1 MNKTFKIILNFL
13 YILNPEWETNKRRAS
28 KEKMLKVIN
37 MVQYILYNNINMLY
51 SQIIKNDKTGE
62 IAFSKEVNYKWIL
75 KEIEATVKVVLKK
88 KFGRYWFLL
97 QNVMCSL

>member
-1 MNKTFKIILNFL
+1 MNRTFEISLNFL

-51 SQIIKNDKTGE
+51 SQIIKMIKQEKSPFQRKLNING
-62 IAFSKEVNYKWIL
+62 Y
-75 KEIEATVKVVLKK
+75 
-88 KFGRYWFLL
+88 
-97 QNVMCSL
+97 

>member
-1 MNKTFKIILNFL
+1 MNKTFEISLNFL

-51 SQIIKNDKTGE
+51 SQIIKMIKQEKSPFQRKLNING
-62 IAFSKEVNYKWIL
+62 Y
-75 KEIEATVKVVLKK
+75 
-88 KFGRYWFLL
+88 
-97 QNVMCSL
+97 